1 MYLKVCVQIFVI
13 ISLIKM
19 FYICFCGLKCK
30 IIYPY
35 YLSIQFL
42 QTIFTNDRRNQLGQ
56 VSSNFAAAKNGQ
68 VSSKFAAAKNG
79 QVSSKFAAAKNGK
92 VSSKFAAAKNGQ
104 VSSKFAAAKNGQVS
118 SKFAAVKKINFLLQ
132 IFQVNSKTETLFLAD
147 FSDFYLAV
155 STSENDANYR
165 RPNSFITP
173 MTRDMDRNMLPAV
186 KTENFFRRFF

>member
-1 MYLKVCVQIFVI
+1 MYQNLLNALSVI
-13 ISLIKM
+13 IH
-19 FYICFCGLKCK
+19 
-30 IIYPY
+30 
-35 YLSIQFL
+35 
-42 QTIFTNDRRNQLGQ
+42 TWRQLGQ
-56 VSSNFAAAKNGQ
+56 VSSNFAAAKNGQVSSKFAAAKNGQ

-104 VSSKFAAAKNGQVS
+104 VSSKFAAVKRSTFCCRFFKSTVKNE
-118 SKFAAVKKINFLLQ
+118 K
-132 IFQVNSKTETLFLAD
+132 LFLAD

-155 STSENDANYR
+155 SASVNDANYR

-186 KTENFFRRFF
+186 KTENFFSPIFLIFIWL

>member
-79 QVSSKFAAAKNGK
+79 QVSSKFAAAKNGQ

-118 SKFAAVKKINFLLQ
+118 SKFAAVKR
-132 IFQVNSKTETLFLAD
+132 
-147 FSDFYLAV
+147 
-155 STSENDANYR
+155 STFCCRFFKS
-165 RPNSFITP
+165 T
-173 MTRDMDRNMLPAV
+173 V
-186 KTENFFRRFF
+186 KTKNFFYFSPIFLNFIWL